1 MALLFVSTPA
11 RLPVWQQMFDAAGLR
26 MIAGEAAVTD
36 PAEVTAIACWIPPA
50 DLTRYPN
57 LRVVLSVGAGVDH
70 LPPLPEGVAL
80 VRTLAPGIEA
90 MVRDWVVMATLMLH
104 RDMPTYLQQARA
116 GLWQSQPVRL
126 ASSRRVGIM
135 GMGRIGGLVA
145 TSLSALGFEVAGLSR
160 SGRDGAVPV
169 YPTAR
174 LDEFLARTDLL
185 VCLLPLTAETRGIL
199 GRQAFAALPRG
210 AGLVHAGRGPH
221 LDPAAL
227 RDALDEGQL
236 SGAMLDVTDPEPLP
250 PDHWMWRHPRLVITP
265 HVAAQTDAAEG
276 AQHAIAVMRA
286 LQSGAALP
294 GRVDVALGY

>member
-1 MALLFVSTPA
+1 M
-11 RLPVWQQMFDAAGLR
+11 
-26 MIAGEAAVTD
+26 
-36 PAEVTAIACWIPPA
+36 
-50 DLTRYPN
+50 
-57 LRVVLSVGAGVDH
+57 
-70 LPPLPEGVAL
+70 
-80 VRTLAPGIEA
+80 
-90 MVRDWVVMATLMLH
+90 
-104 RDMPTYLQQARA
+104 
-116 GLWQSQPVRL
+116 
-126 ASSRRVGIM
+126 
-135 GMGRIGGLVA
+135 
-145 TSLSALGFEVAGLSR
+145 
-160 SGRDGAVPV
+160 
-169 YPTAR
+169 
-174 LDEFLARTDLL
+174 ARTDLL